1 MIDPSKI
8 ELQHYA
14 DGMPSVL
21 RKAVVYQELYFYK
34 RSEIL
39 YQLTVAFCRRFLPKH
54 GDRTVDQMIQ
64 AARSKMQNIA
74 EGSSDGASS
83 AEVEIK
89 LLGIAR
95 GSNQELLGDYQNHIK
110 THRLQLWWGTNPR
123 ADKLHAF

>member
-39 YQLTVAFCRRFLPKH
+39 YQLTVAFCRRFCLN
-54 GDRTVDQMIQ
+54 M
-64 AARSKMQNIA
+64 
-74 EGSSDGASS
+74 
-83 AEVEIK
+83 EIV
-89 LLGIAR
+89 R
-95 GSNQELLGDYQNHIK
+95 
-110 THRLQLWWGTNPR
+110 
-123 ADKLHAF
+123 